1 MRKWKICKDCGQIA
15 DNRKCMPEIRFNDAF
30 KRVPSRLEGAGM
42 GFDFSENNK
51 TQPQSQQRFT
61 SMFSLAAVRAAI
73 MMLIVASIAS
83 PAMAQAW
90 ATKMFKETS
99 HDFGAVARGAK
110 TEFEFELTNI
120 YEEDLHI
127 ASVRSSCGCTSPRIT
142 KPDLKTWEKGTI
154 VAQFNTRSFVGK
166 KAAVVTVTFD
176 KPYYAEVQ
184 LMVSGHIRSDVIVE
198 PGEVQFGDVD
208 QGTAKNAEL
217 TVQYAGRSNWKI
229 NDVRSECDYLT
240 VKLKREEQGGGRVGY
255 RLDVGL
261 KDNAPPGN
269 IQQEIILV
277 TDDIKFER
285 ISVPVFAN
293 VLPPLTIAPKMLDL
307 GDLKPG
313 ESKQQRLVVRGK
325 TPFAITEISC
335 EDPRFKFKVPEGEKG
350 THLVPFEFIATED
363 VGEIQQTITVK
374 TSLGEELKA
383 ECQIIGRIKK

>member
-1 MRKWKICKDCGQIA
+1 LPITENVRV
-15 DNRKCMPEIRFNDAF
+15 KCASMTHSKRFI
-30 KRVPSRLEGAGM
+30 SRLEGAGM
-42 GFDFSENNK
+42 GSDYSVRIQ
-51 TQPQSQQRFT
+51 TQPQLWQHIM
-61 SMFSLAAVRAAI
+61 SMFRVQACQLVLMYMVI
-73 MMLIVASIAS
+73 ASITAPS
-83 PAMAQAW
+83 LFAQAW

-142 KPDLKTWEKGTI
+142 KADLKTWEKGAI
-154 VAQFNTRSFVGK
+154 VAQFNTRSFIGK
-166 KAAVVTVTFD
+166 KAAVVTVTID

-184 LMVSGHIRSDVIVE
+184 LMVSGHIRSDIVVE

-208 QGTAKNAEL
+208 QGTAKNTEL
-217 TVQYAGRSNWKI
+217 TVQYVGRSSWKI
-229 NDVRSECDYLT
+229 NDVRSQCDYLS
-240 VKLKREEQGGGRVGY
+240 VKLKREEQGSGRIGY

-261 KDNAPPGN
+261 KDNAPTGN

-277 TDDIKFER
+277 TDDKTYER
-285 ISVPVFAN
+285 ISIPVFAN
-293 VLPPLTIAPKMLDL
+293 VLPPLTIAPKSLDL

-313 ESKQQRLVVRGK
+313 DAKQQRLVVRGK
-325 TPFAITEISC
+325 SPFSITEIVC
-335 EDPRFKFKVPEGEKG
+335 DDPRFQFKIPTGEKG
-350 THLVPFEFIATED
+350 THLVPFEFKAADE

-383 ECQIIGRIKK
+383 ECQIFGRVQK